1 MVHFDQNRDVSQK
14 PPQSGQKWANAGS
27 GGIPMLKV
35 VSNFRSGRRGGR
47 CSFFLTVQCFGNVFD
62 KTIDL
67 NVFGDV
73 WKKTLCSRC
82 KLALFF
88 T

>member
-35 VSNFRSGRRGGR
+35 VSNFRS
-47 CSFFLTVQCFGNVFD
+47 
-62 KTIDL
+62 
-67 NVFGDV
+67 VFGDV
-73 WKKTLCSRC
+73 WTKHCTHD
-82 KLALFF
+82 AN
-88 T
+88 